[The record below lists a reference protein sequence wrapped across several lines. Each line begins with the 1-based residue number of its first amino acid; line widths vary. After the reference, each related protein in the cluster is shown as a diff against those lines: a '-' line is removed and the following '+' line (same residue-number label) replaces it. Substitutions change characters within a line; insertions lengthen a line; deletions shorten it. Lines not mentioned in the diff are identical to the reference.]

1 SPEKVYRGGSF
12 TVDLPAHKDYELAI
26 LGDGGKML
34 IISFKPAKA
43 DRIGPVLSAKAFAA
57 MNQIT
62 ISTRTARGSLSSS
75 WTLNRP
81 RALKR
86 PQKIFTRSSSYE
98 ILLGP
103 AIGSYDGLVD
113 ACWVDYY
120 NYPDPNN
127 PKPGEP
133 R

>member
-1 SPEKVYRGGSF
+1 MLLLPGLVSAQPWKLHCSPEKVYRGGSF

-62 ISTRTARGSLSSS
+62 ISTRTARGSLIQLVDLKPSSGVK
-75 WTLNRP
+75 TAAKDLYT
-81 RALKR
+81 
-86 PQKIFTRSSSYE
+86 IFQLRNTTRSR
-98 ILLGP
+98 
-103 AIGSYDGLVD
+103 DRLV
-113 ACWVDYY
+113 
-120 NYPDPNN
+120 
-127 PKPGEP
+127 
-133 R
+133 